1 MNLSIGAL
9 STQSGVP
16 ANTLRTWERRYG
28 FPSSERTEGNQRVYA
43 PEVVEH
49 VRYVAAAIER
59 GHRPSNVMG
68 ASLGELRALLGPLP
82 PANGLDPVPPR
93 QASLGTA
100 GDWITASLE
109 AARALDPASLGA
121 VLRAR
126 IGASGVRAFV
136 FEDAPGLLVA
146 VGEAWAGGALSISAE
161 HFLSES
167 LGGLLREAWGEPL
180 PADAP
185 SAVFA
190 TLTGETHVLGLH
202 LAACVTRLAGWRVRW
217 VGADVP
223 VADVAEAALASG
235 ARAVLVSVPIT
246 SPASA
251 SRWQLLQL
259 RERLGGDVQLVVGG
273 GGQPGELPGVVRVT
287 RLDQLEGWLV
297 GAARRG

>member
-9 STQSGVP
+9 SAQSGVP

-28 FPSSERTEGNQRVYA
+28 FPSAERTEGNQRVYA

-59 GHRPSNVMG
+59 GHRPSNVMA
-68 ASLGELRALLGPLP
+68 ASLGELRSLVGPLP
-82 PANGLDPVPPR
+82 PAGGGEVVPLRPVS
-93 QASLGTA
+93 AGTS
-100 GDWITASLE
+100 GEWIGSALE
-109 AARALDPASLGA
+109 AARSLDPAALGGT
-121 VLRAR
+121 LRAR
-126 IGASGVRAFV
+126 IAASGLRAFV
-136 FEDAPGLLVA
+136 LADAPELLVA
-146 VGEAWAGGALSISAE
+146 VGDAWAGGALSISAE

-180 PADAP
+180 PWEAP

-202 LAACVTRLAGWRVRW
+202 LAACVARLAGWRVRW

-223 VADVAEAALASG
+223 VADVAEAAIASG

-246 SPASA
+246 SSASA

-259 RERLGGDVQLVVGG
+259 RERLGGDVHLVVGG
-273 GGQPGELPGVVRVT
+273 GGQPGDLPGVFRVT
-287 RLDQLEGWLV
+287 RLEQLESWL
-297 GAARRG
+297 GAAARGA